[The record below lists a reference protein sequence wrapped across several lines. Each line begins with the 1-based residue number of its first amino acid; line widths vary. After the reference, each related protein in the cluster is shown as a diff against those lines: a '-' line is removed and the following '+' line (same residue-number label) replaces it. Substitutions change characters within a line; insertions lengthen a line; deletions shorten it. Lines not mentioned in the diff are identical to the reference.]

1 MMPGW
6 ILMTCLRSAFDG
18 VQSIATAWRYLVVDL
33 NPVKGREQAGTRP
46 VFILSP
52 ADESLAIVL
61 PISQGISLARSQG
74 FAVSLTVSGMK
85 TQGVVICNQPRTV
98 ALRERGGKKI
108 EAAPDFIVEE
118 VLARIAPLVT

>member
-1 MMPGW
+1 MASSRLPQRGDIW
-6 ILMTCLRSAFDG
+6 L
-18 VQSIATAWRYLVVDL
+18 VDL

-61 PISQGISLARSQG
+61 PIIQGISLARSQG